1 VTSWPASDPLVTAV
15 GGTRLQLN
23 AAGQRSAPDT
33 VWNDTYNRNVNE
45 YLDGDAGPNPLAS
58 GVGRSIYFGRPAF
71 QTDVANVV
79 GDRRGVPDIS
89 MSAAC
94 AGAVDVYSSFP
105 GQAAGWY
112 PTCGTSEA
120 TPLFA
125 GVVALAGQLAGHPL
139 GLINPFIYQL
149 EAQHAR
155 GIVDVTAGTN
165 TVSFT
170 QAHALHTVTGNA
182 ARPGY
187 DLASG
192 VGTVDARYFV
202 PELAALGK
210 FW

>member
-1 VTSWPASDPLVTAV
+1 VS
-15 GGTRLQLN
+15 
-23 AAGQRSAPDT
+23 
-33 VWNDTYNRNVNE
+33 E

-58 GVGRSIYFGRPAF
+58 GGGESIYFGRPAY
-71 QTDVANVV
+71 QDGVSNVV
-79 GDRRGVPDIS
+79 GDHRGVPDVS

-94 AGAVDVYSSFP
+94 DGAVAVYSSFP

-125 GVVALAGQLAGHPL
+125 GVVALADQEAGHWL
-139 GLINPFIYQL
+139 GPINPMIYQL
-149 EAQHAR
+149 EATQAR
-155 GIVDVTAGTN
+155 GIVDVTSGNN

-170 QAHALHTVTGNA
+170 QDRTPHTVTGFA

-192 VGTVDARYFV
+192 AGTVEAQYFV

-210 FW
+210 YWYNRTKFAS